1 MNMTR
6 ADKSRLLYVLGLL
19 LAGGIGFA
27 GGLYFSF
34 RPSALI
40 VIALLLFIPGRIPS
54 LLWREFYAGQ
64 RALQLGD
71 HERARASFIAFVEK
85 VRARPWLKRFMYVK
99 WGIHTKDIEAMALN
113 NLGNTFVERGEPQQA
128 VRWYEAALAVD
139 PDYGAPYAN
148 LAVIRY
154 ARGEE
159 AEATRLL
166 DCAHALGNRSLTF
179 VAARE
184 RGAILRSKANLAG

>member
-1 MNMTR
+1 MTR

-19 LAGGIGFA
+19 LAGGIGLA
-27 GGLYFSF
+27 GGWYFSF
-34 RPSALI
+34 RPSAMI
-40 VIALLLFIPGRIPS
+40 VIALLLFIPGRVPA
-54 LLWREFYAGQ
+54 LLWREFYAGK

-85 VRARPWLKRFMYVK
+85 VRARPWLKRLMYVK
-99 WGIHTKDIEAMALN
+99 WGIHTRDIEAMALN
-113 NLGNTFVERGEPQQA
+113 NLGATFAEKGELQQA
-128 VRWYEAALAVD
+128 VGWYEAAIAVD
-139 PDYGAPYAN
+139 PDYGVPYAN
-148 LAVIRY
+148 LAVIGH
-154 ARGEE
+154 ARGDE

-166 DCAHALGNRSLTF
+166 DCAHALGNRNLTH